1 MELRVAKVLLS
12 RDAICRVPLAPF
24 LIFASDQTPDHQL
37 EVVVVGTSGVASGF
51 VADDS
56 LAISQNH
63 CVGLAINSSNPVYAS
78 LQHNCPVLAVELQTE

>member
-1 MELRVAKVLLS
+1 MVTKVLLS
-12 RDAICRVPLAPF
+12 RDVDLQTAARSFF

-37 EVVVVGTSGVASGF
+37 EVVVVGIGGAASGF

-63 CVGLAINSSNPVYAS
+63 CVGLQRTVSNPVKAC
-78 LQHNCPVLAVELQTE
+78 LEHNCPVLAVELQTA